1 MRILVDIGHPAHV
14 HLFRNLIRRT
24 LAEGGAALATTREKE
39 VTVQLCQAY
48 GIPQLV
54 VSRKRRGLVGNA
66 VEYFERTW
74 RVWRAARRFRPD
86 ALLGTSVSI
95 GPVGRLIGKPS
106 IVFQEDDASHV
117 PGFAR
122 LAYPLS
128 SYIATPACL
137 AHEDYGRK
145 HLTYQGYHELAYLH
159 PDHFTPDPAVRQLL
173 GVGPQERFFILRF
186 VSMQA
191 HHDTAVRG
199 IDFETARELVTLLS
213 AHGRV
218 FVSSERELQPFFAPY
233 RFSLPPHK
241 LVDALALADMVIGD
255 SQTVAAEA
263 AVLGIAN
270 IRCNTF
276 VGKLTYLNE
285 LEEKHGLTVGIL
297 PEKQSSVLTIA
308 ASWLVEMDRV
318 KLDIQ
323 QRRDNML
330 AECVNLAQW
339 QWVMLTNLAEPMPI

>member
-74 RVWRAARRFRPD
+74 RVWRAARWFRPD

-159 PDHFTPDPAVRQLL
+159 PDHFTPDQAVRQLL

-199 IDFETARELVTLLS
+199 IDLETATTLVKQLLP
-213 AHGRV
+213 HGRL
-218 FVSSERELQPFFAPY
+218 FISSEAEPHDSFKPY
-233 RFSLPPHK
+233 LFSLPPEK
-241 LVDALALADMVIGD
+241 LLDAIALADIVIGD
-255 SQTVAAEA
+255 SHTVAAEA
-263 AVLGIAN
+263 AVLGVPN
-270 IRCNTF
+270 IRFNNLIDKCS
-276 VGKLTYLNE
+276 YLAE
-285 LEEKHGLTVGIL
+285 LEKRYGLTVGIASDQ
-297 PEKQSSVLTIA
+297 PERLFQTVA
-308 ASWLVEMDRV
+308 AWLENYEQTRQELHYRRQ
-318 KLDIQ
+318 KL
-323 QRRDNML
+323 L
-330 AECVNLAQW
+330 AECVNVADW
-339 QWVMLTNLAEPMPI
+339 QWETVSNLLA

>member
-14 HLFRNLIRRT
+14 HLFRNLIKRVQ
-24 LAEGGAALATTREKE
+24 AEGGAALATTREKE

-54 VSRKRRGLVGNA
+54 ISRKRWGVVGSGR
-66 VEYFERTW
+66 EYLERTW
-74 RVWRAARRFRPD
+74 KLWRAARQFRPD
-86 ALLGTSVSI
+86 VLMGTSVSI

-199 IDFETARELVTLLS
+199 IDFETATSLVKQLLP
-213 AHGRV
+213 HGRL
-218 FVSSERELQPFFAPY
+218 FISSEAEPHDSFKPY
-233 RFSLPPHK
+233 IFSLPPEK
-241 LVDALALADMVIGD
+241 LLDALAFADMVIGD
-255 SQTVAAEA
+255 SHTVAAEA
-263 AVLGIAN
+263 AVLGVPN
-270 IRCNTF
+270 IRFNNLI
-276 VGKLTYLNE
+276 GKCSYLAE
-285 LEEKHGLTVGIL
+285 LEHRYGLTIGIPSDQRERL
-297 PEKQSSVLTIA
+297 FQTVA
-308 ASWLVEMDRV
+308 AWLENYEQTSQELYYRRQ
-318 KLDIQ
+318 KL
-323 QRRDNML
+323 L
-330 AECVNLAQW
+330 AECVNVADW
-339 QWVMLTNLAEPMPI
+339 QWETVLNLLI